1 MLEPNFEEADGLGI
15 CENILSNYIATSCAC
30 VLKKG
35 TRKFQ
40 EPLNAMNNHDWEFPK
55 ISNTMPYKS
64 LLVSKALS
72 DTKREI
78 ATKKLAER
86 ITKTV
91 TDAFA

>member
-40 EPLNAMNNHDWEFPK
+40 EPLNAINNHDWEFPK
-55 ISNTMPYKS
+55 I
-64 LLVSKALS
+64 
-72 DTKREI
+72 
-78 ATKKLAER
+78 
-86 ITKTV
+86 
-91 TDAFA
+91 